1 MENDGL
7 RLDFPVLDVDLV
19 SGEDDG
25 DVFAN
30 ANEISMP
37 VRDILVGDS
46 RRHVE
51 KEDGGLGADEVAVA
65 EGAELLLAGCV
76 PHVEAETITNKIL

>member
-1 MENDGL
+1 VENDGL

-46 RRHVE
+46 WCNVE
-51 KEDGGLGADEVAVA
+51 HDDGALALDVVTVTET
-65 EGAELLLAGCV
+65 AELLLAGCV
-76 PHVEAETITNKIL
+76 PHVEAETITNETL

>member
-1 MENDGL
+1 VENDGL
-7 RLDFPVLDVDLV
+7 RLDIPDLDVDLV

-37 VRDILVGDS
+37 VRDILEGDS
-46 RRHVE
+46 RCDVEHDDRALAHVE
-51 KEDGGLGADEVAVA
+51 SVSVPAGEH
-65 EGAELLLAGCV
+65 LLAG
-76 PHVEAETITNKIL
+76 TIKNLEPEMTTSKTS